1 MPDAPSPAGD
11 WKRLHLWQIQPVRD
25 GVLIAAAVGMVWLGY
40 RLSVVTV
47 PMLLALTLA
56 YLCEPLVRRLCAPR
70 RMSRKSAALGLIFG
84 FFLLVVVPVS
94 LGLGFAVAQGAK
106 FAQNFARHVD
116 HTVKSINDPNN
127 AAKRDLLKNS
137 GANTAWL
144 SIRDYIVEQ
153 EKRNAAHQEDKD
165 SPLTPDSDSTVD
177 AIDLSDVP
185 APSELYQVGL
195 WGLQWISTNAAAL
208 GKQALSVGGGA
219 VDAALHALQ
228 SLFNVLFGAFLTA
241 FFFFFFCTGYGK
253 VLEFWEGLIPERK
266 KSRVIDLL
274 GQMDVVIA
282 GFVRGRL
289 TICATLIVYYIFAYW
304 MIGVPAPVIV
314 GLVVGALTIIPYVA
328 GAVSPVVMM
337 LMWLGGSDDGWRGE
351 WWWIIGSPLIVLG
364 IQQVLDDY
372 VLTPRIQGKSTNMD
386 TPTILF
392 ASIAGGAIAG
402 FYGLLL
408 AIPVAACIRILLKEI
423 IWPRIEQ
430 WLAGR
435 VQDPLPIERE

>member
-1 MPDAPSPAGD
+1 MTDVTPPAGD

-25 GVLIAAAVGMVWLGY
+25 GVLIAAAIGMIWLGY

-56 YLCEPLVRRLCAPR
+56 YLCEPIVRRVCASR
-70 RMSRKSAALGLIFG
+70 RIARKTAALGLIFG
-84 FFLLVVVPVS
+84 FLMLIVVPVS

-116 HTVKSINDPNN
+116 HTVKSINDPLNDS
-127 AAKRDLLKNS
+127 KRDLLKNS

-144 SIRDYIVEQ
+144 SIRDYVVEQ
-153 EKRNAAHQEDKD
+153 ERRKSAQQSVEPIPDPSR
-165 SPLTPDSDSTVD
+165 DSD
-177 AIDLSDVP
+177 AGELDLSGVP
-185 APSELYQVGL
+185 APSELYQIGL
-195 WGLQWISTNAAAL
+195 WGLQWISSNAAAL

-219 VDAALHALQ
+219 VDAALSALQ

-289 TICATLIVYYIFAYW
+289 TICAILILYYIFAYW

-314 GLVVGALTIIPYVA
+314 GLVVGALTIVPYVA

-337 LMWLGGSDDGWRGE
+337 LMWLGGSDEGWQGE
-351 WWWIIGSPLIVLG
+351 WWWIIGSPLLVLG

-423 IWPRIEQ
+423 VWPRIEQ
-430 WLAGR
+430 WLAGS
-435 VQDPLPIERE
+435 VQDPLPIARD